1 MLSKCANPVCSKTF
15 LYLRE
20 GKLFRLEV
28 PVGDQTVSDG
38 SVNGKTSPNPR
49 LRDEYFWLCDSCC
62 PNFKVV
68 REQGVGVKLIPFN
81 GAEARPSVGRDF
93 QPRPTEDGT
102 GAGAPTKRMRSDASE
117 ANIKGSIKE
126 AS

>member
-1 MLSKCANPVCSKTF
+1 MLSKCANSVCSKTF

-28 PVGDQTVSDG
+28 PVGDQTVPDG
-38 SVNGKTSPNPR
+38 SGNRKTSPNPR

-68 REQGVGVKLIPFN
+68 CEQGAGVKIIPFN
-81 GAEARPSVGRDF
+81 GAEPRPSVGRDF
-93 QPRPTEDGT
+93 QPCPREERPDAGT
-102 GAGAPTKRMRSDASE
+102 STKRMKSDVPES
-117 ANIKGSIKE
+117 NIKGTFKE

>member
-1 MLSKCANPVCSKTF
+1 MLSKCANPVCSKRF

-28 PVGDQTVSDG
+28 PVGDQTVPNG

-49 LRDEYFWLCDSCC
+49 LRDEYFWLCETCC

-68 REQGVGVKLIPFN
+68 CEQGAGVKIISFN
-81 GAEARPSVGRDF
+81 GAEPRPSVSRDF
-93 QPRPTEDGT
+93 QPGPTEEGT
-102 GAGAPTKRMRSDASE
+102 GVGAPTKPMRSDASE
-117 ANIKGSIKE
+117 ANIKGSFKE